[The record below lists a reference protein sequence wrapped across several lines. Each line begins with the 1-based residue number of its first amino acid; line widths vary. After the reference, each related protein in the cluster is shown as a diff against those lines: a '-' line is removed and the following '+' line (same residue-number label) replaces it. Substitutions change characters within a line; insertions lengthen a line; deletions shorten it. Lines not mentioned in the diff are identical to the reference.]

1 MNQIQLNEFGLADL
15 LAVNLRQIEALAS
28 AANYLLSNS
37 DASVYLRDAAEL
49 VNIIRT
55 TAIDAEQLRA
65 QWQARI
71 PRVSVV
77 CSGGVI

>member
-1 MNQIQLNEFGLADL
+1 MNQLQLNEFGLADL

-28 AANYLLSNS
+28 AANYLLSSS

-55 TAIDAEQLRA
+55 TAIDAEQLRV
-65 QWQARI
+65 QWQALI
-71 PRVSVV
+71 PCASIV
-77 CSGGVI
+77 CRGGVR